1 MNLRTCLAPLVLVLV
16 AAGCSLPE
24 SAIPNGEPGPS
35 VPPSATSPTP
45 SSAAPSTGLATIQAC
60 DLLTSKE
67 ATSLSVPAQGRPETV
82 LGLRRCDWGT
92 AEGGISTSI
101 NEKLG
106 INGVALTDA
115 STITNI
121 TIGRHRAKRAVEGG
135 GPGYC
140 NVIFA
145 VGETANVSVLALYLK
160 DTPRACAAADRA
172 AAFVEPKLP

>member
-1 MNLRTCLAPLVLVLV
+1 MSPAPL
-16 AAGCSLPE
+16 
-24 SAIPNGEPGPS
+24 
-35 VPPSATSPTP
+35 
-45 SSAAPSTGLATIQAC
+45 SAALSTGLAVVQAC
-60 DLLTSKE
+60 DLLTAE
-67 ATSLSVPAQGRPETV
+67 QTAALNVPAQGRPDTV

-106 INGVALTDA
+106 INGVELTDA
-115 STITNI
+115 SNITNI

-145 VGETANVSVLALYLK
+145 VGETANVSVLALYLR
-160 DTPRACAAADRA
+160 DTPRACAAVDRA